1 MVSAQKNRFIESMRR
16 FFCTPNI
23 YMFKPMGKKIFT
35 ILCIKSLFISGPM
48 VRIPY
53 AQKPPSNA
61 YAGINRGARGLNFDL
76 SLHLQ

>member
-1 MVSAQKNRFIESMRR
+1 
-16 FFCTPNI
+16 
-23 YMFKPMGKKIFT
+23 MFKLMGKKIFT